1 MMRVST
7 QTPEVIILQ
16 FRDAGSYNVFSIL
29 RHSWFGLDDWKKMGK
44 EEQEDTKHMYILKLK
59 VVVEECTYES
69 VAIFK
74 SIAPAPNSWPTSPL
88 KGNMHGNV

>member
-1 MMRVST
+1 
-7 QTPEVIILQ
+7 
-16 FRDAGSYNVFSIL
+16 
-29 RHSWFGLDDWKKMGK
+29 MGK
-44 EEQEDTKHMYILKLK
+44 EEQEETKHMYILKLK